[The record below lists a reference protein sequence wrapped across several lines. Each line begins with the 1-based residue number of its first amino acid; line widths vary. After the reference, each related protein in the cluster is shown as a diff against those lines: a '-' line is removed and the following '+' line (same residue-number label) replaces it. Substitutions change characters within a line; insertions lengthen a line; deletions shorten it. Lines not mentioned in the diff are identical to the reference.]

1 MVCKKIG
8 WYNFGATYTIT
19 SIKVFEQSSLVEITS
34 QKGSKTD
41 TVIISME
48 EAEDIGFINFNK
60 LEKFWR

>member
-1 MVCKKIG
+1 MGCKKIG
-8 WYNFGATYTIT
+8 WFNFEATYAVTG
-19 SIKVFEQSSLVEITS
+19 IKVYEESSLVEITS

>member
-1 MVCKKIG
+1 MKKKIG
-8 WYNFGATYTIT
+8 WLNFEATYAVT

-60 LEKFWR
+60 LEKFWQ